1 MLGIKSDFNLNFYIL
16 LDDFCG
22 LLALYEPC
30 IILKVHIRLIFDHL
44 NQSFIKAKQIK
55 TVDLNLQYLQ

>member
-30 IILKVHIRLIFDHL
+30 IILKVHIR
-44 NQSFIKAKQIK
+44 
-55 TVDLNLQYLQ
+55 

>member
-16 LDDFCG
+16 LDDFCE

-30 IILKVHIRLIFDHL
+30 IILKVHIR
-44 NQSFIKAKQIK
+44 
-55 TVDLNLQYLQ
+55 